1 MNIIDLKKEV
11 SSIEKE
17 MNRLDKVLE
26 KQENEGV
33 FSGDIYDQIDKLTE
47 RRDELQKQLDELEK

>member
-47 RRDELQKQLDELEK
+47 RRDELQKQLYELEK